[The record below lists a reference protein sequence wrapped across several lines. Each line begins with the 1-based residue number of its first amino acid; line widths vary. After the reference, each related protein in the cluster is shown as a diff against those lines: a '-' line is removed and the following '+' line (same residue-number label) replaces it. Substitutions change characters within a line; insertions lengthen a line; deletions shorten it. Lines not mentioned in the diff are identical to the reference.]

1 MPVALT
7 EIPADLLAPLRRA
20 RSGPPAGLE
29 AALRELH
36 LRPLTGGRQN
46 HVYLWTPPGG
56 HEAVVKI
63 YYKTDDRRRAERE
76 WAALTLLAARKIEGA
91 PLPLWIDPDPA
102 EPVIGMSLV
111 RGEPL
116 LRAADPHAALQGLAD
131 TTARMR
137 SVPLSGLLA
146 ELPRIDSASHYMRR
160 LTDTW
165 PKLLA
170 DHTSDPLT
178 PTMRDLLVAWQRN
191 DDAGLLSGPA
201 ERVFSR
207 GDSNLLNWLRAGT
220 SSACVDFEFAGYS
233 TVTFDAADLI
243 EHISSRDIPDSTWR
257 DLLPELGV
265 SQANDH
271 LFIAAQRTCALRWLA
286 VLWKQREERA
296 GEFAAQHDRVRLLFS
311 SASPY
316 ART

>member
-7 EIPADLLAPLRRA
+7 EIPAGLLAPLRSA
-20 RSGPPAGLE
+20 RSGHPAGLE

-36 LRPLTGGRQN
+36 LRLLTGGRQN

-56 HEAVVKI
+56 RETVVKI
-63 YYKTDDRRRAERE
+63 YHKTDDRRRADRE
-76 WAALTLLAARKIEGA
+76 WAALTLLTARKIEGV
-91 PLPLWIDPDPA
+91 PLPPWMAPDPA
-102 EPVIGMSLV
+102 EPAIGMTRL

-116 LRAADPHAALQGLAD
+116 QRAADLQAALRGLAD

-137 SVPLSGLLA
+137 SAPLSGLLA

-178 PTMRDLLVAWQRN
+178 PAMQDLLTAWQRSN
-191 DDAGLLSGPA
+191 DTGLLSGPA

-220 SSACVDFEFAGYS
+220 SSACVDFEFSGYS

-243 EHISSRDIPDSTWR
+243 EHISSRDVPDSSWR
-257 DLLPELGV
+257 DCCP
-265 SQANDH
+265 N
-271 LFIAAQRTCALRWLA
+271 
-286 VLWKQREERA
+286 
-296 GEFAAQHDRVRLLFS
+296 
-311 SASPY
+311 SASATPTITCSSPPS
-316 ART
+316 AHALCDG